1 MKTFRNA
8 SWFTAVLLCAAAPAA
23 HAQFAV
29 IDVASLTQLVSEVQ
43 TLEQQLATARA
54 QLSQAQ
60 AQFQA
65 MTGDRGMEQLLAGIV
80 PQLPARGLGHPAGRG
95 RRAPGC
101 SRRSPPPC
109 ATRSEPS
116 PVLSA
121 AQLAGLPAAA
131 AAQLLTQRQAAAL
144 LQGLTQEAL
153 SNSSGRFASLEQLIA
168 TIGQAGDQKAALDLQ
183 ARIAAENAMLQ
194 NEGTKLQVLFQAVH
208 AQQQENL
215 QHERELIVAG
225 HGQFAARFAPHP

>member
-1 MKTFRNA
+1 MKTIRSA
-8 SWFTAVLLCAAAPAA
+8 SWLTAVLLCAATPAV

-65 MTGDRGMEQLLAGIV
+65 MTGDRGMEQLLAGV
-80 PQLPARGLGHPAGRG
+80 SRNYLPVDWGALQSAAQGAGPFAPLAAAVRGALGTE
-95 RRAPGC
+95 
-101 SRRSPPPC
+101 S
-109 ATRSEPS
+109 
-116 PVLSA
+116 VLSA
-121 AQLAGLPAAA
+121 AQLAGLPAEA

-144 LQGLTQEAL
+144 LQGLTQAAL
-153 SNSSGRFASLEQLIA
+153 SNSSGRFASLQQLIA

-183 ARIAAENAMLQ
+183 ARIAAENGMLQ
-194 NEGTKLQVLFQAVH
+194 NESTKLQVLFQAVH

>member
-1 MKTFRNA
+1 MNTLRRA
-8 SWFTAVLLCAAAPAA
+8 SCFTAVLLCAAAPAA

-29 IDVASLTQLVSEVQ
+29 IDVASLTQLISEVQ

-65 MTGDRGMEQLLAGIV
+65 ITGDRGMGRLLEGITRNYLPADWGALQSAARGGGLFAPLAAAVHDALAGE
-80 PQLPARGLGHPAGRG
+80 
-95 RRAPGC
+95 
-101 SRRSPPPC
+101 S
-109 ATRSEPS
+109 
-116 PVLSA
+116 VLSS
-121 AQLAGLPAAA
+121 AQLANLPAGA

-144 LQGLTQEAL
+144 LQGLAQEAL
-153 SNSSGRFASLEQLIA
+153 SNASGRFASLQQLIA
-168 TIGQAGDQKAALDLQ
+168 TIGQAGDEKAALDLQ

-225 HGQFAARFAPHP
+225 HGQFDGRFAPRP